1 MKNKELNVF
10 NLNKVHKA
18 LFTKYISFIKAKQLI
33 FTKEIS
39 SYVEDF
45 KQDKYIYTYIIN
57 T

>member
-10 NLNKVHKA
+10 NLNQVHKA

-39 SYVEDF
+39 SYVDDF
-45 KQDKYIYTYIIN
+45 KQDKYKYIYY
-57 T
+57 